1 MLYRKLGNTDLEAPV
16 MGLGCAALGGSYG
29 PVTEELAART
39 IYKAFDLGIHY
50 LDTAPLYGKTQS
62 ETNVGKAL
70 RGIARDRY
78 LIESKVGRYDYA
90 DHDFSYARVKQG
102 LEATLG
108 RLGCEY
114 LDICILHDIEFV
126 PIEQVVN
133 EGLRAVHDARAEGK
147 VRFVGASGLP
157 LAIFPAIL
165 SHASLDLVL
174 SYANY
179 TLQNTALEAMLPD
192 FETRGLGVVHASP
205 LALGLLTPKGPQ
217 PWHLGS
223 DALKA
228 KCREAA
234 EWCAAR
240 GIDIAEVGMQF
251 AMANPRIHSTLT
263 GAATPEE
270 VERNARCAGRAPD
283 PEIVAQIQAILA
295 PVRNQLWPTGRPEYN
310 R

>member
-1 MLYRKLGNTDLEAPV
+1 MLYRKLGNTGLEVPV

-29 PVTEELAART
+29 PVTEEHAART

-50 LDTAPLYGKTQS
+50 LDTAPLYGQTRS

-70 RGIARDRY
+70 KGVPRDRY
-78 LIESKVGRYDYA
+78 YIESKVGRYDYA
-90 DHDFSYARVKQG
+90 DHDFSYQRVKQG

-108 RLGCEY
+108 RLGTEY
-114 LDICILHDIEFV
+114 LDIVILHDIEYV

-133 EGLRAVHDARAEGK
+133 EGLRAVHDARTEGK
-147 VRFVGASGLP
+147 VRFIGASGLP

-165 SHASLDLVL
+165 SQASLDIVL

-179 TLQNTALEAMLPD
+179 TLQNTALEDLLPG
-192 FETRGLGVVHASP
+192 FASKGLGVVNASP
-205 LALGLLTPKGPQ
+205 LALGLLTRKGPQ

-223 DALKA
+223 DVLKA

-234 EWCAAR
+234 EWCAAK
-240 GIDIAEVGMQF
+240 GIDIADLGMQF
-251 AMANPRIHSTLT
+251 AMADPRIHSTLT
-263 GAATPEE
+263 GAGSPEE
-270 VERNARCAGRAPD
+270 VERNAACVGRAPD
-283 PEIVAQIQAILA
+283 PEIVAAVQAILA
-295 PVRNQLWPTGRPEYN
+295 PVRNLLWPTGRPEYN